1 MSRPVLAA
9 ANPDLALSFVNTRY
23 WRGSPQPTEEL
34 ATPAQWLD
42 WCIRSTDLPR
52 EAVAPI
58 TDRWGQ
64 DPAAAEAAFDEAIA
78 LRETIHRAFTAIA
91 EEAEPAADDLGALNV
106 ALARAPA
113 RTRLESGEGRHGWS
127 LGALAPGATSLLAP
141 VLWSAGDILAG
152 PARKRLRC
160 CSNEQ
165 CRWVFVDDSRG
176 GTRRWCSMSACGNR
190 AKARRHYRRHKATT

>member
-1 MSRPVLAA
+1 MSQPVLAA
-9 ANPDLALSFVNTRY
+9 TNPDLALAFVNTRY

-34 ATPAQWLD
+34 ATPQQWLD
-42 WCIRSTDLPR
+42 WCIRSAGLPGDALAPVAERWR
-52 EAVAPI
+52 E
-58 TDRWGQ
+58 
-64 DPAAAEAAFDEAIA
+64 DPAEAQAGFDAAIA

-91 EEAEPAADDLGALNV
+91 GEAEPEGDDLAALNA
-106 ALARAPA
+106 ALAGAPA
-113 RTRLESGEGRHGWS
+113 RTRLESSEGRHGWS
-127 LGALAPGATSLLAP
+127 LGPRIPGATSLLAP

-160 CSNEQ
+160 CANEQ

-190 AKARRHYRRHKATT
+190 AKARRHYRRHKQG